1 MKTTKMIAKRLRKGM
16 TLWELV
22 VAMALASIIFL
33 GAGTALFAVNRV
45 SKRETK
51 DHVTL
56 SDAKNLATAID
67 LLVKQ
72 ENRGAITV
80 SNVPVPDVG
89 KDVCGTLFTVGDVNY
104 GFDHKVFGIIDGE
117 THKIEGDNVK
127 YTASYDMYISI
138 NKPLSGKFT
147 EFVIHYGDNYASSLS
162 LVEKI

>member
-1 MKTTKMIAKRLRKGM
+1 MNTTKMIAKRLRKGM
-16 TLWELV
+16 TLLELV

-33 GAGTALFAVNRV
+33 GAGAALFAVNRV

-72 ENRGAITV
+72 ENRGTMSV
-80 SNVPVPDVG
+80 TSETDNLG
-89 KDVCGTLFTVGDVNY
+89 KEGCDMLFTIGDVNY
-104 GFDHKVFGIIDGE
+104 GLDHKVFGIIDSE
-117 THKIEGDNVK
+117 THKIESDNVK

>member
-1 MKTTKMIAKRLRKGM
+1 MNTTKMIAKRLRKGM
-16 TLWELV
+16 TLLELV

-72 ENRGAITV
+72 ENRGTMSV
-80 SNVPVPDVG
+80 TSETDNLG
-89 KDVCGTLFTVGDVNY
+89 KEGCDMLFTIGDVNY
-104 GFDHKVFGIIDGE
+104 GLDHKVFGIIDSG

-147 EFVIHYGDNYASSLS
+147 EFVVHYGDNYASSLS